1 VGKQNWS
8 SMFVKWFRM
17 CFFCSTFCVWE
28 AGGPGGGIKK
38 VRIKV
43 EKQKWKKMKS
53 DIKIVEA

>member
-1 VGKQNWS
+1 
-8 SMFVKWFRM
+8 
-17 CFFCSTFCVWE
+17 VWE